1 MVEGTDGAWLLNGW
15 KMFVEHFAV
24 VESWLEGGMNDGQDK
39 DGYSA
44 DEGFSVGWTEG
55 GRWGGQKR
63 GKSDAPISLCWVV
76 IESWLERGCWMV
88 GEMVVEQF
96 YCG

>member
-1 MVEGTDGAWLLNGW
+1 MV
-15 KMFVEHFAV
+15 VEHFAV

-44 DEGFSVGWTEG
+44 YGGFSVGWTEG
-55 GRWGGQKR
+55 GRWSGQKR
-63 GKSDAPISLCWVV
+63 GKSDASISLCWVV
-76 IESWLERGCWMV
+76 VESWLERGCWMV